1 MLSVVSFPERR
12 WRPQVYQWLRER
24 LESPGLL
31 CLDWDETCAAGDIG
45 EALLQF
51 LDKDGGALQR
61 YSAAL
66 AQGRVEEAYV
76 EACFVLEGFGVEE
89 AQRQCRAAVE
99 WAIES
104 GAVAIRPEIQ
114 DLMAS
119 ARNQGWKVWVVSAS
133 VTPVVQAF
141 AAHYDQEPEFV
152 IGMDLQVK
160 AGRYCAQLA
169 GPATYR
175 QGKVDAILQQI
186 GRLPDLAVGDT
197 LTDLEMLK
205 SAGDALLIGPR
216 HPDLLPLAKQHG
228 WAVQPIFEEVDP
240 KRINAE

>member
-66 AQGRVEEAYV
+66 AQGRAEEAYV

-89 AQRQCRAAVE
+89 AQRQCRAAVACRVPGSCGCPVAGCRRAAPSHDCRE
-99 WAIES
+99 RCCVS
-104 GAVAIRPEIQ
+104 GLPECGRTDGRSDLDHDRDHGRHSGLHPGLGHCLAGHDDYCRCRCRCHSHDHGRLAWREPVRLGLRP
-114 DLMAS
+114 
-119 ARNQGWKVWVVSAS
+119 
-133 VTPVVQAF
+133 
-141 AAHYDQEPEFV
+141 
-152 IGMDLQVK
+152 
-160 AGRYCAQLA
+160 AGRQSGGSLDVYAWSGLCKYLSHSFE
-169 GPATYR
+169 YR
-175 QGKVDAILQQI
+175 K
-186 GRLPDLAVGDT
+186 
-197 LTDLEMLK
+197 
-205 SAGDALLIGPR
+205 
-216 HPDLLPLAKQHG
+216 H
-228 WAVQPIFEEVDP
+228 
-240 KRINAE
+240 